1 MYEALVAR
9 IRYHIQKANFM
20 GLKEAE
26 STLLLAE
33 AADSIEELSRKY
45 IEERNAAV
53 ELTGELASKPRWI
66 PVTERLPDEGRY
78 LALTT
83 PSVNGGEP
91 YARILRFSEN
101 LESVDRYD
109 FEGINRSGWYYY
121 DDEFGHIE
129 VVTVN
134 NWMPLPQPPKEE

>member
-121 DDEFGHIE
+121 DDEFGQIE
-129 VVTVN
+129 VVTVTH
-134 NWMPLPQPPKEE
+134 WMPLPQPPKEE